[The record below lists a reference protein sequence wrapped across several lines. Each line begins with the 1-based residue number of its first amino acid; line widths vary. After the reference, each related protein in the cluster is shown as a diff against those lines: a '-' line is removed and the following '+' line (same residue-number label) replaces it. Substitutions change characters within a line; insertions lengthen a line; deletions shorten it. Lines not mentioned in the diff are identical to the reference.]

1 MACAYSACCQNCL
14 HVYSKAVT
22 RAAAVETSARPLV
35 PGRSSTSRRVR
46 ERKCRFRAIGIFT
59 AQFKE
64 CRKPFA
70 LSSCL
75 SDAELPFAAGW
86 ALRTRHKCRQRIDF
100 AKQRVGS
107 SSIYLSTF
115 TLEESNLPLGC
126 TDEFHGSGYFT
137 TTVAVFGVGVR
148 PIRSP
153 SVGALV
159 GGDIVVRCRF
169 GKRPTPFPSILVASS
184 ELSII

>member
-14 HVYSKAVT
+14 HVYSKAVM

-35 PGRSSTSRRVR
+35 PGLSSTSRRVR

-59 AQFKE
+59 AKFKE

-107 SSIYLSTF
+107 SSIYLSMF

-126 TDEFHGSGYFT
+126 TDEFHGRGYFT
-137 TTVAVFGVGVR
+137 TTVAVFGVVSVLGL
-148 PIRSP
+148 SE
-153 SVGALV
+153 VGASGRWSGVTSSFAVAL
-159 GGDIVVRCRF
+159 GSVRRRF
-169 GKRPTPFPSILVASS
+169 PRYLWRVLNFR
-184 ELSII
+184 